1 MKFRKISNELIY
13 STICIKCELN
23 DGSSSTGTGFFFELE
38 RTEEGSLTLIITNK
52 HVIEDSIIGY
62 LDILTC
68 DENDDESVKTYAIYD
83 FEEKWIMHP
92 DDDTDLCALV
102 LGEHIDEDELSKEK
116 LRLFYNP
123 ITLDYLPTEQDYETF
138 GAIEDVIMIGYPN
151 GIMDEINMKP
161 IVRRGITATH
171 PNIDY
176 EDTEEFL
183 IDIACFEGSSGSPV
197 FIFNQGSF
205 IGSDGQI
212 KLGTQILFIGIMYAG
227 FDKSQEGELVKT
239 PIKDLKIPVIKIPL
253 NLAIAIKSKKI
264 LDFKDLI
271 FVNSSKQMS

>member
-1 MKFRKISNELIY
+1 MKFRKISTGLIY